1 MKSFNLRWSFL
12 ASTGSLPFE
21 YLVFFLV
28 GTVPRAWRF
37 GRYGRPGRKGKPGT
51 RPQDFVLPDFGC
63 SRKLREAND
72 AGERFEF
79 NRWSCFLEAR
89 IVNCCSMT
97 WSSSKHVELKRNF
110 PPQKN
115 YRRVLGSFSM
125 WLIGISFL
133 GNFGGPRPKHLRSPE
148 VFSPGN
154 FPGAFLHFLAATTFV
169 HQHRTLNPWWR
180 LPRFIAILLTSTA
193 AWTLGRTRSSGK
205 TQFRIQHRWTYP
217 NYSN

>member
-12 ASTGSLPFE
+12 TSTGSLPFE

-37 GRYGRPGRKGKPGT
+37 GRYARPGRKGKPGT

-72 AGERFEF
+72 IGERFEF
-79 NRWSCFLEAR
+79 NRWGCFLEAR
-89 IVNCCSMT
+89 IVNFCSMT
-97 WSSSKHVELKRNF
+97 WSSSKHVELKRFF
-110 PPQKN
+110 PPQKKTTEGCLA
-115 YRRVLGSFSM
+115 VVPCDSLEHP
-125 WLIGISFL
+125 FL
-133 GNFGGPRPKHLRSPE
+133 EILVAEGPNTWDHLRFFLLA
-148 VFSPGN
+148 VFL
-154 FPGAFLHFLAATTFV
+154 AHFLAATTFV

-205 TQFRIQHRWTYP
+205 RQFRIQHRWTYP

>member
-12 ASTGSLPFE
+12 TSTGSLPFE

-37 GRYGRPGRKGKPGT
+37 GRYARPGRKGKPGT

-148 VFSPGN
+148 VFSPGS
-154 FPGAFLHFLAATTFV
+154 FPGAFFGSYDLCTPTSYVESLVATATLHCHFAYE
-169 HQHRTLNPWWR
+169 H
-180 LPRFIAILLTSTA
+180 SGMD
-193 AWTLGRTRSSGK
+193 LGEDSK
-205 TQFRIQHRWTYP
+205 
-217 NYSN
+217 